1 MECLQCKAST
11 SLEWKCTRMFM
22 VEYVRACISQQFLHR
37 NFVVCCVNIF
47 VWYWF
52 AVSFQKVIFR
62 DLSSIS
68 HCLVH
73 PLKLHSNWVNERV
86 EKLTCLHSRIDGEN
100 LHKIQHLSKDIVQQL
115 ASWRTCLIVE
125 EDRMHSFVKNHFK
138 LMDIFWTFLLL
149 VALSDPSFAV
159 LIEMERLPSF
169 PTDDFLLSGSL
180 CPSSRPSCSLF
191 RAHPLGGCWCSCP
204 NTFSF
209 YEEDFQCERNS
220 EARRN
225 AGIFCDLR
233 LF

>member
-1 MECLQCKAST
+1 MSELVLVNNSYT
-11 SLEWKCTRMFM
+11 GILW
-22 VEYVRACISQQFLHR
+22 
-37 NFVVCCVNIF
+37 FVVSIYI

-100 LHKIQHLSKDIVQQL
+100 LHIIQHLSKDIVQQL
-115 ASWRTCLIVE
+115 ASWRTCLIVD

-180 CPSSRPSCSLF
+180 CTSSRPSCSLF

-209 YEEDFQCERNS
+209 YEGDFQCERNS

>member
-1 MECLQCKAST
+1 MSELVLVNNSYT
-11 SLEWKCTRMFM
+11 GILW
-22 VEYVRACISQQFLHR
+22 
-37 NFVVCCVNIF
+37 FVVSIYI

-73 PLKLHSNWVNERV
+73 PLKLHSYWVNERV
-86 EKLTCLHSRIDGEN
+86 EKLRCLHSRIDGEN
-100 LHKIQHLSKDIVQQL
+100 LHIIQHLSKDIVQQL
-115 ASWRTCLIVE
+115 ASWRTCLIVD
-125 EDRMHSFVKNHFK
+125 EDRMHSFVKNRFK
-138 LMDIFWTFLLL
+138 LMDIFWTFLPL

-169 PTDDFLLSGSL
+169 PTDDFLLPDSL
-180 CPSSRPSCSLF
+180 CPSFRPSCSLF
-191 RAHPLGGCWCSCP
+191 KAHPLGGCWCSCP

-209 YEEDFQCERNS
+209 YEEDFQCEQNS

-225 AGIFCDLR
+225 AGMFCYLR

>member
-1 MECLQCKAST
+1 
-11 SLEWKCTRMFM
+11 
-22 VEYVRACISQQFLHR
+22 
-37 NFVVCCVNIF
+37 
-47 VWYWF
+47 
-52 AVSFQKVIFR
+52 
-62 DLSSIS
+62 
-68 HCLVH
+68 
-73 PLKLHSNWVNERV
+73 
-86 EKLTCLHSRIDGEN
+86 
-100 LHKIQHLSKDIVQQL
+100 
-115 ASWRTCLIVE
+115 
-125 EDRMHSFVKNHFK
+125 MHSFVKNHFK

-225 AGIFCDLR
+225 AGCDL
-233 LF
+233 LFADETDDNSLPFFSIRFRSSENDQRACQPKLQLFF

>member
-22 VEYVRACISQQFLHR
+22 VEYVRACIGQQFLHR
-37 NFVVCCVNIF
+37 NFVVCCVNIYC
-47 VWYWF
+47 VIL
-52 AVSFQKVIFR
+52 VCSFIPKSHFR

-68 HCLVH
+68 HCLVY
-73 PLKLHSNWVNERV
+73 PLKLHSYWVNERV
-86 EKLTCLHSRIDGEN
+86 EKLRCLHSRIDGEN
-100 LHKIQHLSKDIVQQL
+100 LHIIQHLSKDTVQQL
-115 ASWRTCLIVE
+115 VSWRTCLIVD
-125 EDRMHSFVKNHFK
+125 EDRMHSFVKNRFK
-138 LMDIFWTFLLL
+138 LMDIFWTFLPL

-169 PTDDFLLSGSL
+169 PTDDFLLPDSL
-180 CPSSRPSCSLF
+180 CPSFRPSCSLF
-191 RAHPLGGCWCSCP
+191 KAHPLGGCWCSCP

-209 YEEDFQCERNS
+209 YEEDFQCEQNS

-225 AGIFCDLR
+225 AGMFCDLR